1 MDSLYQIIRERSRVL
16 SNTVYQCLLET
27 GKIRNQLSPDRQA
40 SLVLSV
46 ELFVM
51 DSLCAHATHPFAPV
65 RISKR
70 SGTYSST
77 HPEFRGVGYRMHVEM
92 VYPALIELGYLKK
105 LQAGYYDRRQKKGQR
120 ETYTL
125 TQRLLADLQ
134 LDNVDQQFGKQ
145 ATWLD
150 ELIVSEEVIPQPAT
164 IRVTSRNSGSKE
176 KKSRIPRQDSRTR
189 AINDKLQKIN
199 ASLRRH
205 WIDLDV
211 SEPVWEGVKQGWID
225 KKGRFHTLQLNK
237 RRLHRIYH
245 DDNLQTGG
253 RFYGGWWQEIPSEL
267 RKDIVIDG
275 KQTIECDFAGMHP
288 SILYAKAGLPCPDDA
303 YVPIAGEAH
312 RDVVKEAFN
321 AMLNAPLDMKQPPR
335 KLDLSTIDL
344 QWPEIVARIREF
356 HAPIKESFFSNTGME
371 LMYEDSQLAEEV
383 MLRFADMGY
392 PCLPVH
398 DSFIVHHGL
407 ETELLGVMKDAFKA
421 RFGRDARIKT
431 TKVVRQPNSDDESS
445 LSLEV
450 KGILNAL
457 DTPQDH
463 RLEAFRQS
471 RQDSGIQ

>member
-1 MDSLYQIIRERSRVL
+1 MDSLYQIIRKRSRML
-16 SNTVYQCLLET
+16 SDMVYKYLLET
-27 GKIRNQLSPDRQA
+27 GKIKNQLSPDRQKNLA
-40 SLVLSV
+40 LSV

-77 HPEFRGVGYRMHVEM
+77 HPEFRGVGYRMHIDT

-150 ELIVSEEVIPQPAT
+150 QLIVSEEVIPQPAS
-164 IRVTSRNSGSKE
+164 IRVTIRESRSKE
-176 KKSRIPRQDSRTR
+176 KKSAVPRWDVRTW
-189 AINDKLQKIN
+189 AIDDKLQKIN

-205 WIDLDV
+205 WIDLDI

-245 DDNLQTGG
+245 DDDLQTGG

-267 RKDIVIDG
+267 RKHIVIDG
-275 KQTIECDFAGMHP
+275 KQTVECDFSTMNP
-288 SILYAKAGLPCPDDA
+288 SILYAKAGLPCPDDS
-303 YVPIAGEAH
+303 YIPIAGEEH
-312 RDVVKEAFN
+312 RETIKDAFN
-321 AMLNAPLDMKQPPR
+321 AMLNAHPGMKSKPE

-344 QWPEIVARIREF
+344 GWPEIVTRIQKF
-356 HAPIKESFFSNTGME
+356 HAPIEKSFFSNAGMR

-407 ETELLGVMKDAFKA
+407 ETELLDIMKDAFKA
-421 RFGRDARIKT
+421 RFGRDAGIKT